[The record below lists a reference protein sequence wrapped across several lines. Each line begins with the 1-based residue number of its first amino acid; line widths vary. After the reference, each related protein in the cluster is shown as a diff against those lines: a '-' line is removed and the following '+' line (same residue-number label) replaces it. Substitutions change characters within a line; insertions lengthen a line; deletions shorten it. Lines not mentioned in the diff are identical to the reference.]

1 LSLYRYVLACTVKT
15 TCSVHTKQTQKIHY
29 SLFPSYIKYTRT
41 HEHTA
46 SRKDTGRQN
55 TPYIENERN
64 VGRLRS
70 IIYSTRSDIFLSFLL
85 LSVLLFL
92 SFSTYSS
99 TQKGSFSPQWRIW
112 LCSYTTDDNNE
123 KRREPL
129 QGKNRSQVSSRRGHS
144 ELYTESAL
152 YWSMFFSFCNLNFSS
167 KKWSNYYQKKT
178 FTNSKHLVKI
188 IVISDLWIRSS
199 TYFTFLISTDTY
211 ICKQRLEKEEKNLP
225 TKVHT
230 IADE

>member
-1 LSLYRYVLACTVKT
+1 MLDGCAALFIAQGQTFFSLFSYFQSFFFVVLYVL
-15 TCSVHTKQTQKIHY
+15 I
-29 SLFPSYIKYTRT
+29 YT
-41 HEHTA
+41 
-46 SRKDTGRQN
+46 
-55 TPYIENERN
+55 ER
-64 VGRLRS
+64 
-70 IIYSTRSDIFLSFLL
+70 F
-85 LSVLLFL
+85 
-92 SFSTYSS
+92 
-99 TQKGSFSPQWRIW
+99 FSPQWRIW

-152 YWSMFFSFCNLNFSS
+152 YWSMFFSFRNLNFSS
-167 KKWSNYYQKKT
+167 KKLFNYYQKKT

-188 IVISDLWIRSS
+188 IVISDLQIRSS
-199 TYFTFLISTDTY
+199 IYFTFLISTDTY
-211 ICKQRLEKEEKNLP
+211 TCKQRLEKEEKNLP